1 MPCPRSARSA
11 KRFGHGWARRLSS
24 PRTRSA
30 RRSAMDRSRRPMAE
44 GFRLDKRISITIVV
58 LVLVQTFS
66 ALIWAGAAGERIA
79 HAEEEAGRVQELS
92 ERAARL

>member
-1 MPCPRSARSA
+1 
-11 KRFGHGWARRLSS
+11 
-24 PRTRSA
+24 
-30 RRSAMDRSRRPMAE
+30 MAE

-92 ERAARL
+92 ERAARLEVQAGAMREALTRIEAKMDRLSR